1 MLRAYQRIKREVT
14 ASCHDAWPCSIRQ
27 LKVAKKIYYKDVP
40 VKKSLL
46 ALAVLASFASAAS
59 AQSSVTVYGLV
70 DAGITAERGSTD
82 GSITKL
88 ATGVQ
93 QGSRLGFKGTE
104 DLGNGLKANFQLES
118 GFNLDTGT
126 SAQGGQLFGR
136 QAFVGLSGNFGA
148 VNLGRQYDLLFNALD
163 EIDPFNTGL
172 TGASTNLM
180 SPGNVRTNN
189 SITYSTPNIQGFTG
203 NLLYGAGEK
212 AGSSSQGR
220 TIGASAGYANGPV
233 MLAVAYNKL
242 NSAPVTDTAD
252 AIADLKLILV
262 GGTYDFGPVKLHAI
276 YESEKSDISATD
288 FRDYMIGVS
297 APIGAGTLMASY
309 IDKNDRTSQ
318 KLGGKQMAIG
328 YSHPVS
334 KRTSFYTS
342 YGYIDNDTNGKNT
355 VGDASNGGSGDK
367 QRVGA
372 SSAALTVGMR
382 HKF

>member
-1 MLRAYQRIKREVT
+1 M
-14 ASCHDAWPCSIRQ
+14 
-27 LKVAKKIYYKDVP
+27 
-40 VKKSLL
+40 KKSLL

-59 AQSSVTVYGLV
+59 AQSSVTMYGLV
-70 DAGITAERGSTD
+70 DAGITAERGGAD

-93 QGSRLGFKGTE
+93 QGNRLGFKGVE

-118 GFNLDTGT
+118 GFDLDTGT
-126 SAQGGQLFGR
+126 SRQGALFGR

-172 TGASTNLM
+172 TGAATNLM
-180 SPGNVRTNN
+180 AAGNVRTNN
-189 SITYSTPNIQGFTG
+189 SITYSTPNIQGFSG

-242 NSAPVTDTAD
+242 NSAPATGTAD
-252 AIADLKLILV
+252 AIDDLKLILV

-276 YESEKSDISATD
+276 YESEKSNVNDSD
-288 FRDYMIGVS
+288 FRDYLIGVS
-297 APIGAGTLMASY
+297 APIGVGTLMASY
-309 IDKNDRTSQ
+309 IDKNDRTNQ
-318 KLGGKQMAIG
+318 ALGGKQMSIG

-342 YGYIDNDTNGKNT
+342 YGYIDNDTNGQNT
-355 VGDASNGGSGDK
+355 VGDASGGGSKPNAGHS
-367 QRVGA
+367 
-372 SSAALTVGMR
+372 SSALAVGVR

>member
-1 MLRAYQRIKREVT
+1 M
-14 ASCHDAWPCSIRQ
+14 
-27 LKVAKKIYYKDVP
+27 
-40 VKKSLL
+40 
-46 ALAVLASFASAAS
+46 
-59 AQSSVTVYGLV
+59 YGLV

-93 QGSRLGFKGTE
+93 QGNRLGFKGVE

-118 GFNLDTGT
+118 GFNLDDGT
-126 SAQGGQLFGR
+126 SAQGGTLFGR

-172 TGASTNLM
+172 TGAATNLM
-180 SPGNVRTNN
+180 NPGNVRTNN
-189 SITYSTPNIQGFTG
+189 SITYSTPNIQGFSG

-220 TIGASAGYANGPV
+220 TIGASVGYANGPV

-242 NSAPVTDTAD
+242 NSAPAVGTTD
-252 AIADLKLILV
+252 AIDDLKLILV
-262 GGTYDFGPVKLHAI
+262 GGTYNFGPVKLHAI
-276 YESEKSDISATD
+276 YESEKSNVNDSD
-288 FRDYMIGVS
+288 FRDYLIGVS
-297 APIGAGTLMASY
+297 APIGVGTLMASY
-309 IDKNDRTSQ
+309 IDKNDRTNQ
-318 KLGGKQMAIG
+318 AIGGKQMSIG

-342 YGYIDNDTNGKNT
+342 YGYIDNDTNGTNF
-355 VGDASNGGSGDK
+355 VGDASNGGSGSIK
-367 QRVGA
+367 QTVGG
-372 SSAALTVGMR
+372 SSAALTVGVR

>member
-1 MLRAYQRIKREVT
+1 
-14 ASCHDAWPCSIRQ
+14 
-27 LKVAKKIYYKDVP
+27 

-59 AQSSVTVYGLV
+59 AQSSVTVYGLL
-70 DAGITAERGSTD
+70 DAGVTAERGSTD

-93 QGSRLGFKGTE
+93 QGNRLGFKGTE
-104 DLGNGLKANFQLES
+104 DLGSGLKANFQLES

-126 SAQGGQLFGR
+126 GRQDALFGR

-148 VNLGRQYDLLFNALD
+148 VNLGRQYDPIFVSMD
-163 EIDPFNTGL
+163 TIDPFSTGL
-172 TGASTNLM
+172 TGATTNLM
-180 SPGNVRTNN
+180 NPGNVRTNN
-189 SITYSTPNIQGFTG
+189 SITYTTPNVQGFSATV
-203 NLLYGAGEK
+203 LYGVGEK
-212 AGSSSQGR
+212 AGDSSLGR
-220 TIGASAGYANGPV
+220 TIGGSLDYVNGPV
-233 MLAVAYNKL
+233 VLTLAYDKVNVTPISPIPAPTPATPNPADSIANK
-242 NSAPVTDTAD
+242 
-252 AIADLKLILV
+252 KLILL
-262 GGTYDFGPVKLHAI
+262 GGTYNFGPVKLHAA
-276 YESEKSDISATD
+276 YESDKSDARTDVNPLASSTAKD

-318 KLGGKQMAIG
+318 QLGGKQMAIG

-342 YGYIDNDTNGKNT
+342 YAYIDNDTNGKST
-355 VGDASNGGSGDK
+355 VGDASSGGSGDK
-367 QRVGA
+367 QRVGG

>member
-1 MLRAYQRIKREVT
+1 
-14 ASCHDAWPCSIRQ
+14 
-27 LKVAKKIYYKDVP
+27 

-59 AQSSVTVYGLV
+59 AQSSVTVYGLL

-93 QGSRLGFKGTE
+93 QGNRLGFKGTE

-126 SAQGGQLFGR
+126 SRQDALFGR

-148 VNLGRQYDLLFNALD
+148 VNLGRQYDPIFVSMD
-163 EIDPFNTGL
+163 TIDPFSTGL
-172 TGASTNLM
+172 TGATSNLM

-189 SITYSTPNIQGFTG
+189 AVTYMTPNIQGFSATV
-203 NLLYGAGEK
+203 LYGAGEK

-220 TIGASAGYANGPV
+220 TIGGSLDYANGPV
-233 MLAVAYNKL
+233 VLTLAYDKVNA
-242 NSAPVTDTAD
+242 APAVGTTAAVPD
-252 AIADLKLILV
+252 MKLILV
-262 GGTYDFGPVKLHAI
+262 GGTYNFGPVKLHAA
-276 YESEKSDISATD
+276 YESEKKDSVATD

-318 KLGGKQMAIG
+318 QLGGKQMAIG
-328 YSHPVS
+328 YSHPLS

-355 VGDASNGGSGDK
+355 VGDASSGGSGDK